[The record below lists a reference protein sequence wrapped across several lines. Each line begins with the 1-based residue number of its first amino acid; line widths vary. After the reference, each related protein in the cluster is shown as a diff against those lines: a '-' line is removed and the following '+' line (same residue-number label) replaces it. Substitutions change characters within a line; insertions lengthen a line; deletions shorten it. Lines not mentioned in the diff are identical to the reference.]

1 LILVCSL
8 RYLNTEAAAK
18 LTLNALDSTNLLI
31 RVAAGLTAAIRWPER
46 LLESEQGKFSEDEY
60 VKILAFM
67 LLKHPAL
74 AGKIMQKNLDRKA
87 FGVAVRRLREEG
99 ATSVFPIGTFLS
111 DY

>member
-1 LILVCSL
+1 MFD
-8 RYLNTEAAAK
+8 AK
-18 LTLNALDSTNLLI
+18 PVVRLSTFLYETI
-31 RVAAGLTAAIRWPER
+31 
-46 LLESEQGKFSEDEY
+46 
-60 VKILAFM
+60 ILAFM

-99 ATSVFPIGTFLS
+99 ASSVFPIGTFLS